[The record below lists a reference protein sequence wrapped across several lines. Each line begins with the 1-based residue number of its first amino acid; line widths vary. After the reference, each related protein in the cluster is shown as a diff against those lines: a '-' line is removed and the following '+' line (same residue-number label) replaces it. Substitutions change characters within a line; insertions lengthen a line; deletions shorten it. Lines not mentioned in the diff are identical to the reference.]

1 MNRAK
6 TIKEALVQRPDEAT
20 VNRMWREIESH
31 RYAHSVGLKR
41 HYAFMLAA
49 AVALISVAVTV
60 FLWTRS
66 EPSALLLTHQRSLPE
81 QVVAYTPSRFDF
93 VDGSVIRT
101 PAHTHFDVLVN
112 GKHAIEFALRK
123 GKMSFQ
129 VTPGGHRRWTVHCGD
144 IDVVV
149 VGTIFDVTRTAEDI
163 TVHVQRGKVYVKGPQ
178 VPDGVQ
184 NLTAAMSLHIPT
196 GHDPDGVVA
205 KGKQEP
211 FPNRDEI
218 PLPPV
223 EVVAEENSGRSP
235 DVTTSPQPPR
245 RGGASSISPPL
256 KGERGMS
263 TKLSPPSFSEKG
275 TTATSPAETGGRG
288 DLHSPLAPPSI
299 AEEPSIK
306 NRLDAPKAQE
316 KDPLEKDWKTL
327 ARAGNF
333 EGAFHAL
340 PNATFRTLT
349 SSSWTAA
356 DLFLLSDVARITHH
370 PRQACTVLG
379 EIIRRYPA
387 DPRAG
392 LAAYTLARV
401 TTESL
406 GQPVEGARY
415 YEQALALGVSSVLR
429 ETALIRLIDTYRG
442 TSPLK
447 CRRYED
453 IYLAEFPGGRYAVVI
468 KQSRTGTTP

>member
-31 RYAHSVGLKR
+31 RYAHGVGLKR
-41 HYAFMLAA
+41 HHAFMLAA

-66 EPSALLLTHQRSLPE
+66 EPSALLLTHQRFLPE
-81 QVVAYTPSRFDF
+81 QVVAHTPSRFDF

-163 TVHVQRGKVYVKGPQ
+163 TVHVQRGKVYVKGPR

-184 NLTAAMSLHIPT
+184 NLTAAMSLRIPT
-196 GHDPDGVVA
+196 SDAPDGVVA
-205 KGKQEP
+205 EGKP
-211 FPNRDEI
+211 APIRIPDEI
-218 PLPPV
+218 PVAPA
-223 EVVAEENSGRSP
+223 EVVAEGNSGRSP

-245 RGGASSISPPL
+245 RGGASTDFPIL
-256 KGERGMS
+256 KEERGIS
-263 TKLSPPSFSEKG
+263 TKLAPPSSSETG
-275 TTATSPAETGGRG
+275 TTATSPSETGGRG
-288 DLHSPLAPPSI
+288 DFPTTSETPSI
-299 AEEPSIK
+299 AGEHTVK
-306 NRLDAPKAQE
+306 DRQVAPAAP
-316 KDPLEKDWKTL
+316 DKDWKTL

-333 EGAFHAL
+333 EGAFDAL
-340 PNATFRTLT
+340 PKSTFRALANE
-349 SSSWTAA
+349 SWSAE
-356 DLFLLSDVARITHH
+356 DLFLLSDVARITKH

-415 YEQALALGVSSVLR
+415 YEQALALGVSSVLK

-442 TSPLK
+442 TSPRK